1 MKNTWEFD
9 HVGMVVRSLAEIS
22 AYYPSLG
29 IGVDI
34 GPLGN
39 GAVWPV
45 PGSPEEERRPTK
57 MTVFGKPFVD
67 RPHSPT
73 PAGVMVN
80 NFIQNLQVGSL
91 VIEGI
96 MAHPG
101 DDGMNDV
108 FFRGYG
114 EGISH
119 ICFNVPD
126 PEKET
131 AALVKKGCDIV
142 MSLEQDGEIVENYL
156 DTGKY
161 GHIWLS
167 FRPLPD
173 KRHRDWQ
180 AHNRAHPLVSNWQFR
195 GMGIVVCDLDGA
207 VAYYRHLGIAA
218 MQPEVMRDSSS
229 SRSYKV
235 HGLTGSVAKART
247 RVAVIGSVEYE
258 FVQTLEKETTF
269 GEFLSRRPEGAFSLN
284 FMVNDLE
291 KETARLAYRG
301 VHVLLSGKPKDSRA
315 FAYFDVR
322 KVGNLLIK
330 LVQAD

>member
-1 MKNTWEFD
+1 MKNDWEFD
-9 HVGMVVRSLAEIS
+9 HIGMVVRSLAEIS

-45 PGSPEEERRPTK
+45 PGSPEEERRPNT

-73 PAGVMVN
+73 SSGVMVN

-91 VIEGI
+91 VVEGI

-131 AALVKKGCDIV
+131 AALVKKGCGIV
-142 MSLEQDGEIVENYL
+142 MSLEQDGKIVENYL

-167 FRPLPD
+167 FRPMPD

-180 AHNRAHPLVSNWQFR
+180 AHHRAHPLVSDWQFR
-195 GMGIVVCDLDGA
+195 GMGVVVRDLDKA
-207 VAYYRHLGIAA
+207 VAYYRRLGIAA
-218 MQPEVMRDSSS
+218 LQPEIMLDSSS

-235 HGLTGSVAKART
+235 HGLTGSVARART
-247 RVAVIGSVEYE
+247 RAAFVSSIMYE
-258 FVQTLEKETTF
+258 FIQPLEKETTF
-269 GEFLSRRPEGAFSLN
+269 GEYLSRRPEGACSLD
-284 FMVNDLE
+284 FTVDDLE
-291 KETARLAYRG
+291 KETARLQYRG
-301 VHVLLSGKPKDSRA
+301 VHVLLNGKPKDGRA
-315 FAYFDVR
+315 FVYFDTP
-322 KVGNLLIK
+322 KVGNLLVK
-330 LVQAD
+330 LIQA